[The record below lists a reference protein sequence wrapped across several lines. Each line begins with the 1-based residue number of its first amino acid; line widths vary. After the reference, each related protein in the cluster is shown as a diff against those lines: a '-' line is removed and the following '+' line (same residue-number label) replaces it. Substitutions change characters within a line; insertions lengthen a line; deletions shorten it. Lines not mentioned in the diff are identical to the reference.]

1 MILNYIHWNVDPE
14 IFRIGSFAIRWY
26 GLLFAL
32 AFYVSYLILSRIFK
46 KEGISMEVL
55 DKLTMY
61 VFVGT
66 VLGARLGHCLFYQP
80 DYYLAKPIEILKIWE
95 GGLASHGAA
104 IGILIALW
112 LFARKI
118 KKPYTWIL
126 DRIVVVIALG
136 GSFIR
141 LGNLMN
147 HEIIGVETN
156 VSWAFIF
163 NRIDEIPRHPA
174 QLYES
179 LSYLVIFLLLFYMFN
194 KTNLKDKKGFIFS
207 VFLICLFSVRF
218 FIEYFKEVQVQFEQS
233 MFINM
238 GQILS
243 IPFIIIGFI
252 IMVYVLKKSNTTS

>member
-1 MILNYIHWNVDPE
+1 
-14 IFRIGSFAIRWY
+14 
-26 GLLFAL
+26 
-32 AFYVSYLILSRIFK
+32 
-46 KEGISMEVL
+46 
-55 DKLTMY
+55 
-61 VFVGT
+61 
-66 VLGARLGHCLFYQP
+66 
-80 DYYLAKPIEILKIWE
+80 
-95 GGLASHGAA
+95 
-104 IGILIALW
+104 
-112 LFARKI
+112 
-118 KKPYTWIL
+118 
-126 DRIVVVIALG
+126 
-136 GSFIR
+136 
-141 LGNLMN
+141 MN

-243 IPFIIIGFI
+243 IQFIIIGFI